1 MRAGAVHAIFAPYES
16 DREEGKSVFY
26 ILQKQVFKSSQL
38 GSSSS
43 ISVPKK
49 KSTREMNSL
58 FSENVCPAY
67 HHFTGL
73 VSQIRSHTVFN
84 FRAYKHIF
92 I

>member
-1 MRAGAVHAIFAPYES
+1 MRAGAVHAIFALYES

-26 ILQKQVFKSSQL
+26 ILQKQVFIFLSLALVLQYQTL
-38 GSSSS
+38 
-43 ISVPKK
+43 K
-49 KSTREMNSL
+49 KSTRDMNSL

-67 HHFTGL
+67 HHFAGL

-84 FRAYKHIF
+84 FRAYRCIF